1 METPCVSL
9 IGGDERSRIL
19 AAKLAAAG
27 YPVKVAALEGTERPL
42 LPWRKAAGRPVVL
55 LPTPLTRDGE
65 TLFAPDA
72 GEPIPLTALVGA
84 LRPGARLIGGALPAW
99 FAHAAAAKGCA
110 AHDLLAREE
119 VARANAVLTAEGA
132 LALAIGESPRA
143 LAGSRCVVVGSG
155 RCGRALAT
163 RLRALGAGVTLTARK
178 RRHRLWARLHGLR
191 PLATDKLAAAAPACD
206 FLFNTVPAPVVG
218 EGVLAALPEGALT
231 VELAS
236 GAVGVD
242 LAAAGRL
249 GKKALYAPGLPGK
262 TAPATAADILWQ
274 AVSAILREEYPWINC
289 D

>member
-1 METPCVSL
+1 MQAPSVSL

-19 AAKLAAAG
+19 AAKLAAHF
-27 YPVKVAALEGTERPL
+27 PVQAAALEGTGLPT
-42 LPWRKAAGRPVVL
+42 LPWRKAAGRPVVI

-72 GEPIPLTALVGA
+72 AAPIPLTAVLGA
-84 LRPGARLIGGALPAW
+84 LRPGVRLFGGALPDW
-99 FAHAAAAKGCA
+99 FASAAVAKGCRVT
-110 AHDLLAREE
+110 DLLAIET
-119 VARANAVLTAEGA
+119 VARANAALTAEGA
-132 LALAIGESPRA
+132 LALAVRESPRA
-143 LAGSRCVVVGSG
+143 LIGSRCVVVGSG

-163 RLRALGAGVTLTARK
+163 RLRALGAEVTLTARK
-178 RRHRLWARLHGLR
+178 KRDHLWAKLHGLR
-191 PLATDKLAAAAPACD
+191 PLATAKLAAAAPGCD

-236 GAVGVD
+236 GAAGVD

-249 GKKALYAPGLPGK
+249 SKKALYAPGLPGR
-262 TAPATAADILWQ
+262 TAPATAADILWR